1 MQPQRVFI
9 NWDNPFLPQVASW
22 LFVNYTREDEFD
34 LSGLKLVL
42 STSRAGRRLLEIL
55 TKIASE
61 KGLRLLP
68 PRIISVGELPEIIL
82 EGRHQFPAANQLER
96 RMAWI
101 AALDFEDCAG
111 IWGGGEGG
119 KIDAAALPR
128 YAAMAERLYAEVSGA
143 GLRFSDV
150 AELIRENCDRAEDV
164 RWEVLSVLSERMRQE
179 LEQIGRSDIH
189 HERITFLEREVS
201 VTEAEVRPPQ
211 EIFLLATI
219 DMPEITRRLLRRSLE
234 TAAVNLRSFVFA
246 PQSCASVFDDLG
258 CLVSESWIDRAV
270 PLSRERIIAVQ
281 DPASEAAVAVKLI
294 ADWARNCRADECAIA
309 ICDDEVEFYLAE
321 MLTEREVAFRIAR
334 GKPLAGVEIHKFFS
348 CLLRFA
354 EQRLYQDFS
363 RLVRSPFVAALLEA
377 EEGGS
382 VARGQLISETDK
394 FSERLL
400 PMLLHGIPSD
410 FPFVRRLVRRVDDL
424 CQGLSSSRPLSLW
437 EADVRSFLCRALGES
452 QVETSSVLGRQ
463 TIAYLEALENSL
475 SAIFHF
481 GQSLP
486 DREVPVAANC
496 TENIAFNGFQV
507 LGLLLGE
514 ASMAILPPEADIEA
528 IEILGWLELLLDDNP
543 RLVVTG
549 VNEGKVPESLSSDEF
564 FPDSIRRLAGMTDN
578 DSRLARDVYIATA
591 LSFSRDVYFI
601 AAKQSI
607 AGDPLL
613 PGRIIVRGETDQ
625 ETSERVRMFS
635 ADSSLRVPWQ
645 IEPCPDESLVR
656 AQSSYHWQPCKPEV
670 EQGPAVVSVTAFRD
684 YLDCPYKF
692 YLRHVL
698 RLEESREG
706 AKELDLAAFGT
717 LAHEVLAILPQLSA
731 KDTANT
737 QWLSVCLVSYLREL
751 VEKRFGRHVEP
762 GVYLQVEQLVRR
774 LHWFANWQVE
784 WQQDGWVIEQV
795 EHEFR
800 NAGCILDTDA
810 GALQVRGR
818 IDRIDRNL
826 RSGERLIID
835 YKIGDKAVSPLDAV
849 RRKKSESGSSLQWK
863 DLQLPLYWHYAR
875 TTGFDAGLG
884 LLSIPGAEEG
894 IKLVRAEWSEDE
906 LLEALELARTVG
918 AKILRGEFWPP
929 SPTTVLY
936 GRMSFFYGKGIVEEA
951 SVTEVDK
958 EGEASV
964 NA

>member
-1 MQPQRVFI
+1 MQTQRIFI
-9 NWDNPFLPQVASW
+9 DWEKQFLPQVAEW
-22 LFVNYTREDEFD
+22 LFANYAERDELD

-55 TKIASE
+55 AEITSE
-61 KGLRLLP
+61 KALRLFP

-82 EGRHQFPAANQLER
+82 EGQHQLPAANQLER

-101 AALDFEDCAG
+101 AALDSEDCAG
-111 IWGGGEGG
+111 IWGGGDGG

-150 AELIRENCDRAEDV
+150 AEIVRENSDRAEDV
-164 RWEVLSVLSERMRQE
+164 RWEVLSVLSGRMRQE

-189 HERITFLEREVS
+189 HERISFMEREVS
-201 VTEAEVRPPQ
+201 VTEAEVRSPQ
-211 EIFLLATI
+211 EICLLATI
-219 DMPEITRRLLRRSLE
+219 DMPEITRRLLKRSLE
-234 TAAVNLRSFVFA
+234 TAAVNLRSFIFA
-246 PQSCASVFDDLG
+246 PESYASVFDDLG
-258 CLVSESWIDRAV
+258 CLVSESWIDHAV
-270 PLSRERIIAVQ
+270 PVSRERIIAVQ

-309 ICDDEVEFYLAE
+309 VCDDEVEFYLAE

-334 GKPLAGVEIHKFFS
+334 GKSLAGVEIHKFFS

-363 RLVRSPFVAALLEA
+363 RLVRSSFVAALLEA
-377 EEGGS
+377 EEGG
-382 VARGQLISETDK
+382 AGNRWQLISETDK

-400 PMLLHGIPSD
+400 PMLLRGIPSE
-410 FPFVRRLVRRVDDL
+410 FPLVRQLVRRVDDL

-463 TIAYLEALENSL
+463 TVAYLEALENSL
-475 SAIFHF
+475 SAVFHF

-486 DREVPVAANC
+486 DRDVPVAANC
-496 TENIAFNGFQV
+496 AENMAFNGFQV

-564 FPDSIRRLAGMTDN
+564 FPDSIRRLLGMIDN

-613 PGRIIVRGETDQ
+613 PGRIIVRGENYQ

-645 IEPCPDESLVR
+645 IEPCLDESLVPV
-656 AQSSYHWQPCKPEV
+656 QSSYRWPPCKPEV

-717 LAHEVLAILPQLSA
+717 LAHEVLATLPQLST
-731 KDTANT
+731 KDMASS
-737 QWLSVCLVSYLREL
+737 QRLSACLVSYLREL
-751 VEKRFGRHVEP
+751 VQKRFGRHVEP

-784 WQQDGWVIEQV
+784 WQQAGWVIEQV

-800 NAGCILDTDA
+800 NAGCNLDTDA
-810 GALQVRGR
+810 GVLQVRGR

-849 RRKKSESGSSLQWK
+849 KKKKSESGSVLEWK

-875 TTGFDAGLG
+875 TTGVEAGLG
-884 LLSIPGAEEG
+884 LLSLSGAEED
-894 IKLVRAEWSEDE
+894 IKLVRAEWSADE
-906 LLEALELARTVG
+906 LLEALELAKIVG
-918 AKILRGEFWPP
+918 SSILRGEFWPP
-929 SPTTVLY
+929 SSNPLLH
-936 GRMSFFYGKGIVEEA
+936 GRMTFFYGEGVVDELSAVE
-951 SVTEVDK
+951 TDK
-958 EGEASV
+958 KDETNV